1 MHENEVFIHKD
12 LLFVAL
18 TRIPT
23 IAGIPYMAFVIEVM
37 FASLVI
43 IVVGKPQ
50 YLLSV
55 IPVHGILYLISAK
68 DPGIFAEIEVWM
80 KTIGRCLN
88 KGFWGSASFSPL
100 VTRKWKR

>member
-1 MHENEVFIHKD
+1 MHEKQVVVRKD

-23 IAGIPYMAFVIEVM
+23 VFGIPYMAFVIEVM
-37 FASLVI
+37 FGSLTI
-43 IVVGKPQ
+43 IMAGKPQ
-50 YLLSV
+50 YLLLV

-88 KGFWGSASFSPL
+88 KGFWGAASFSPL
-100 VTRKWKR
+100 VTRKWK